1 MIRRPPRST
10 RTDTLFPYTT
20 LFRSGGFQ
28 ALSTGEWFDGSSAR
42 FSILP
47 LISWRLFDG
56 GRVRAEI
63 RAREAVQR
71 QAALGY
77 EQAVL
82 AALGDAERALSDYDA
97 GRDALARRQT
107 ALDAAR
113 RSVGHAEARFAA
125 GDIAGIE
132 LDRKSPSLNSSP

>member
-1 MIRRPPRST
+1 MLSIAAG
-10 RTDTLFPYTT
+10 
-20 LFRSGGFQ
+20 GGFQ
-28 ALSTGEWFDGSSAR
+28 ALSTGDWFDTSSTR
-42 FSILP
+42 YSILP

-97 GRDALARRQT
+97 GRDALARRQP

-125 GDIAGIE
+125 GDIAGRSE
-132 LDRKSPSLNSSP
+132 ERRVGKECGSTCRSGWSTDP

>member
-1 MIRRPPRST
+1 M
-10 RTDTLFPYTT
+10 
-20 LFRSGGFQ
+20 
-28 ALSTGEWFDGSSAR
+28 
-42 FSILP
+42 
-47 LISWRLFDG
+47 
-56 GRVRAEI
+56 
-63 RAREAVQR
+63 
-71 QAALGY
+71 
-77 EQAVL
+77 

-132 LDRKSPSLNSSP
+132 LLAAERLLHEAETGCARAHPTKAVPLAALSKAICGGWALPAPPTSQHVSIGANAGEGQCMKLT

>member
-1 MIRRPPRST
+1 M
-10 RTDTLFPYTT
+10 
-20 LFRSGGFQ
+20 
-28 ALSTGEWFDGSSAR
+28 
-42 FSILP
+42 
-47 LISWRLFDG
+47 
-56 GRVRAEI
+56 
-63 RAREAVQR
+63 
-71 QAALGY
+71 
-77 EQAVL
+77 

-132 LDRKSPSLNSSP
+132 LLAAERLLHEAETDCSRHPDTARQRAVTGRCDADRVDPGCGCVLKKKKNT